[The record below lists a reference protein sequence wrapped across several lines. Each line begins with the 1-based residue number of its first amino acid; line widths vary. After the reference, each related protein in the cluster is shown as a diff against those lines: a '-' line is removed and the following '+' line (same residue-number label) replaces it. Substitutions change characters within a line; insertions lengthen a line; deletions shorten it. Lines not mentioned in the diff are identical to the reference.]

1 MKNFNIIFDER
12 ETTQTHMKCHLMAN
26 ISNNNRNPPS
36 QLKKISFTTAFN
48 GAMPPKD
55 IQKLKFYNMLQH
67 ITLTDA
73 RIVPKHLVF

>member
-1 MKNFNIIFDER
+1 MKNFNIVFDDR

-26 ISNNNRNPPS
+26 ISNNNRNSPS
-36 QLKKISFTTAFN
+36 QLKKISFTTTFS

-55 IQKLKFYNMLQH
+55 IQKLKFYNMIQH
-67 ITLTDA
+67 IQLTDA

>member
-1 MKNFNIIFDER
+1 MKNFNR

-26 ISNNNRNPPS
+26 ISNNNRNSPS
-36 QLKKISFTTAFN
+36 QLKKISFTTTFS

-55 IQKLKFYNMLQH
+55 IQKLKFYNMIQH
-67 ITLTDA
+67 IQLTDA